1 MKNSYVKPNFSLA
14 PIALANSPSGACAAD
29 LETVADF
36 FGIDAN
42 ELKDPSAF
50 AQSEGCVKAFDIDY
64 FCKFS
69 SVSFTG
75 STSVFGS

>member
-36 FGIDAN
+36 FGLDPEA
-42 ELKDPSAF
+42 LKSPSAF
-50 AQSEGCVKAFDIDY
+50 AASENCATSFDIDY